1 MPFPATRLALSHVG
15 TAGNQGPH
23 LAARADPKVRGLLR
37 RRQFGHRSVRTHDVR
52 DLQRRNVPELSEAA
66 AAPKD
71 LRTTH
76 DPRAR
81 QRPLP
86 SRTTPGH
93 VFAPP
98 CSGPAAA
105 VSAALQPATCPDRAS
120 LETGTAPGDAQSL
133 LRNASRSAESCHRL
147 LRSLAPTEHSVASPM
162 LHYLRRYV

>member
-1 MPFPATRLALSHVG
+1 MSLPATRFALSNVG
-15 TAGNQGPH
+15 ATGNQGPH

-52 DLQRRNVPELSEAA
+52 DLQRRDVPALSQAA

-76 DPRAR
+76 DPGAR
-81 QRPLP
+81 QRPLS

-98 CSGPAAA
+98 CSRSATA
-105 VSAALQPATCPDRAS
+105 VSTALQPATGPDRAS
-120 LETGTAPGDAQSL
+120 LETGPAPGDAQPL
-133 LRNASRSAESCHRL
+133 LRNASRSAQSGHRL
-147 LRSLAPTEHSVASPM
+147 LQSLAPTEQSVAPPM
-162 LHYLRRYV
+162 LH

>member
-1 MPFPATRLALSHVG
+1 MPLPATRLALSHVG

-23 LAARADPKVRGLLR
+23 LAACADPKVRGLLR
-37 RRQFGHRSVRTHDVR
+37 RR
-52 DLQRRNVPELSEAA
+52 NVPALSQTA

-76 DPRAR
+76 APRAR
-81 QRPLP
+81 QRPL
-86 SRTTPGH
+86 SSGTTLGL

-98 CSGPAAA
+98 CLRSAAA

-120 LETGTAPGDAQSL
+120 LETGPAPGDAQPL
-133 LRNASRSAESCHRL
+133 LRNASRSAESCHKV
-147 LRSLAPTEHSVASPM
+147 LRSLAPTEHCVAPLM